1 MAAYFEPTNNK
12 WHTKNARLLRMWRC
26 CHRPP
31 PSLVWAKHLH
41 RAGKRVGR
49 SEGTSELQKA
59 VRPSLFVPKDT
70 RRGVWI
76 SFHSSSLTPEKC
88 NRSETALRQKG
99 WAHARLT
106 HDSVQSQHFELG
118 TFPFFASQLVTIF
131 LKSTKPAGHKSN
143 EVFHKAGRC
152 SPYDCPREKPSE
164 IAFFLKTLHSWVR
177 LRPTFVET
185 KKHSIEFGRAAWLA
199 QMSKEIKE
207 GQSYG
212 GSRPVWCGLLRVVT
226 LCALFWTS
234 GDCIHVKA
242 QCAYGYYI
250 SKQMPVQIILPRR
263 PWHEWYCQL
272 R

>member
-1 MAAYFEPTNNK
+1 MHGSCGCGGAAIP
-12 WHTKNARLLRMWRC
+12 
-26 CHRPP
+26 PP

-164 IAFFLKTLHSWVR
+164 IAFFLKTFLGQV
-177 LRPTFVET
+177 
-185 KKHSIEFGRAAWLA
+185 AAYLCGNEEA
-199 QMSKEIKE
+199 QYWIRKGCMASTDE
-207 GQSYG
+207 
-212 GSRPVWCGLLRVVT
+212 
-226 LCALFWTS
+226 
-234 GDCIHVKA
+234 
-242 QCAYGYYI
+242 
-250 SKQMPVQIILPRR
+250 
-263 PWHEWYCQL
+263 
-272 R
+272 